1 MMLQS
6 MTEVWWLLHGGHTC
20 YKSQITR
27 LYNTEK
33 AIEDSRIN
41 NVIYYSYSMLIL
53 WKAYRL

>member
-6 MTEVWWLLHGGHTC
+6 MTEVWYLLHGGHTC

-41 NVIYYSYSMLIL
+41 NVI
-53 WKAYRL
+53 